1 MSIFN
6 ISNLFINLFIVCGG
20 RLHAD
25 TNEQS
30 IVSHVEYNLNKP
42 YPANASCIWHLAAKN
57 GYVIK
62 ITFETFELEDDGC
75 SSDFLRIADG
85 SDENAPTIARI
96 CGTQTG
102 KEMQSTGNNMWLQ
115 FQTDGSKAKKGFA
128 IGYKRVK
135 L

>member
-1 MSIFN
+1 
-6 ISNLFINLFIVCGG
+6 VCGG

-25 TNEQS
+25 KDEQS

-42 YPANASCIWHLAAKN
+42 YPANASCTWHLAAKK
-57 GYVIK
+57 GYVIEIK
-62 ITFETFELEDDGC
+62 FETFELEDDGC
-75 SSDFLRIADG
+75 VSDFLRVTDG
-85 SDENAPTIARI
+85 SDDNAPKLARL

-102 KEMQSTGNNMWLQ
+102 NKLRSTGNNMWLR
-115 FQTDGSKAKKGFA
+115 FQTDGSKAKKGFE